1 MLGAKDAAAE
11 TQAAMATIRI
21 MMAGQAPVS
30 ALEKSSGSLVSRGL
44 RGQETCT
51 FPCTLKFTPGVTYQ
65 VTRGLYG
72 LSGSCDSWKVWS
84 HRAWG
89 RRRTQRRCAP

>member
-51 FPCTLKFTPGVTYQ
+51 FPCTLTTLTCQ

>member
-51 FPCTLKFTPGVTYQ
+51 FPCPLTTLTYQ

>member
-51 FPCTLKFTPGVTYQ
+51 FPCSTLYPYDSYFT
-65 VTRGLYG
+65 
-72 LSGSCDSWKVWS
+72 K
-84 HRAWG
+84 
-89 RRRTQRRCAP
+89 

>member
-44 RGQETCT
+44 RGQVKPVLSPVT
-51 FPCTLKFTPGVTYQ
+51 TLPVRFARQ
-65 VTRGLYG
+65 L
-72 LSGSCDSWKVWS
+72 
-84 HRAWG
+84 
-89 RRRTQRRCAP
+89 